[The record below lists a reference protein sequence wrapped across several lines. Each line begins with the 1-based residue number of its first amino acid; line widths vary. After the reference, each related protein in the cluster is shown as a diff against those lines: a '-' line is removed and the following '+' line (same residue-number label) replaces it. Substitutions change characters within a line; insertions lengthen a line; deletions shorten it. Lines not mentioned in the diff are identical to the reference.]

1 MLASRSSVLFG
12 VKTVGVPIRFE
23 DLLSQEEETTSALW
37 AAVGLPPVS
46 PYGASI
52 ARNASP
58 RDGGMVG
65 ARGGK
70 RPLGGRR
77 RLIVGDALSRAS
89 PEVRERAVPAACRAR
104 VKACDKDPACSLE
117 LLR

>member
-1 MLASRSSVLFG
+1 MFL
-12 VKTVGVPIRFE
+12 PIRFE

-52 ARNASP
+52 ARDASP